1 LLNILR
7 PMVRC
12 YNSDYFCESKRLGFG
27 TGRQKEWSLSDGKIP
42 NVRGVREALGTGY
55 NPGDWTRRAWRN
67 GRVLISHP
75 IRNFCSSVLWMQ
87 VGTDAPPEELQQ
99 QRMVLAQANELERKK
114 VDQVFT
120 ERNGWDTK
128 TKDIDHQVPSNPIHV
143 NARL

>member
-1 LLNILR
+1 LFI
-7 PMVRC
+7 
-12 YNSDYFCESKRLGFG
+12 GG
-27 TGRQKEWSLSDGKIP
+27 W
-42 NVRGVREALGTGY
+42 
-55 NPGDWTRRAWRN
+55 
-67 GRVLISHP
+67 
-75 IRNFCSSVLWMQ
+75 WMQ

-143 NARL
+143 NAQL

>member
-1 LLNILR
+1 MEKSQTFVACVK
-7 PMVRC
+7 PSVRATI
-12 YNSDYFCESKRLGFG
+12 RGIGLG
-27 TGRQKEWSLSDGKIP
+27 GRGET
-42 NVRGVREALGTGY
+42 VA
-55 NPGDWTRRAWRN
+55 
-67 GRVLISHP
+67 
-75 IRNFCSSVLWMQ
+75 CSSPTRFAIFVHRCWWMQ

-143 NARL
+143 NAQL